1 MLSDLYY
8 MQENTLTEESVEFTG
23 TLIKPPVAQQFS
35 FMGNTTNFLHIHKK
49 KKEKHHHV
57 GQSHESKLWS
67 IFSKNKANT

>member
-49 KKEKHHHV
+49 KKGKTPPC
-57 GQSHESKLWS
+57 GS
-67 IFSKNKANT
+67 ISWEQIVVYLQ